1 MPSRT
6 TDSDKAY
13 PHPGAIIE
21 IGKQGG
27 GQYGTGNLC
36 GYFGL
41 SQYRGQLFSD
51 SQYRRHRRTGEKGG
65 TYADRRLFRGNLR
78 ADFVGSPAVG
88 AHFNCHPDWGSHDDD
103 PGGVSLS
110 VLAGLL
116 FQCGLL
122 YLAGFLFGGLM
133 VAVWFFAAA
142 AQYGLCQW
150 DCLFSHPRIGP
161 GGMRAGL
168 LRIGLAF
175 TRRRH
180 PGKEIQGI
188 AQVRITLNGKQVS
201 LIGMVDTGNHLTDP
215 FSGKPVVLC
224 RYQLVKEILPES
236 ICRYFDREDALRF
249 EQAAMQE
256 SA

>member
-110 VLAGLL
+110 VLAGL
-116 FQCGLL
+116 FVPMRT
-122 YLAGFLFGGLM
+122 FVSGGLF
-133 VAVWFFAAA
+133 VWGADGGRLVFCRA

-150 DCLFSHPRIGP
+150 DCLFSHPHIGP

-175 TRRRH
+175 YPWPPSPGRNPGNRAGADYTEWETGLFNRH
-180 PGKEIQGI
+180 GGY
-188 AQVRITLNGKQVS
+188 G
-201 LIGMVDTGNHLTDP
+201 
-215 FSGKPVVLC
+215 
-224 RYQLVKEILPES
+224 ES
-236 ICRYFDREDALRF
+236 FDR
-249 EQAAMQE
+249 
-256 SA
+256 SV